1 MPFSESAASKS
12 ENASLAG
19 AEDET
24 ATEEV
29 DSKELDAVDEVT
41 LDAGAELEELPQ
53 AERRRTAA
61 QETAKT
67 EIFLIR

>member
-1 MPFSESAASKS
+1 MPFSESTASKS
-12 ENASLAG
+12 ENASLTG

-29 DSKELDAVDEVT
+29 GSKELDAVDEVT
-41 LDAGAELEELPQ
+41 LDAGTELEELPQ
-53 AERRRTAA
+53 AERRRTVA